1 MNEED
6 YIPHQNLEDPDH
18 IIANSKLIANDIFA
32 NSTNNFKNLNQSMK
46 DQDDYLNN
54 LNNEINQN
62 LQQNP
67 NELNDNL
74 NIGGDPEN
82 LKFTI
87 YQKLNDVS
95 NQLMQANEHIKFL
108 SQENSSLK
116 NIIANKDKII
126 ADFEELSLQS
136 KYKFEKMNMIIQN
149 LKQQLQQ
156 KGINT
161 NNINTNLDN
170 IDLNRNN
177 NNDLREKNRNDEIIY
192 NLQNI
197 QDDLD
202 NIENDYQ
209 KKLKEKDVCI
219 DQLNTEIVNIYQ
231 EYIKLSDVLDELNY
245 LVTNSDYNELKTQF
259 NCLLREKEILLREK
273 ERNHEEIINLREKFL
288 QKPCICGKDQETINE
303 LKNIYDIKEKKY
315 LDEIEALKK
324 NLAEKIMEIEELK
337 KEEENIV
344 REYETRIENMMM
356 NMMNNNNDIIQ

>member
-1 MNEED
+1 MEED
-6 YIPHQNLEDPDH
+6 EYIPHQNLEDPEH
-18 IIANSKLIANDIFA
+18 IIANSKLMANDIFA

-46 DQDDYLNN
+46 DQNDYLNN
-54 LNNEINQN
+54 LNNEIDQN
-62 LQQNP
+62 LEQNS
-67 NELNDNL
+67 NVMNDNL
-74 NIGGDPEN
+74 NIGGDTEN

-95 NQLMQANEHIKFL
+95 SQLLQAKEQIKFL
-108 SQENSSLK
+108 SQENASLK

-126 ADFEELSLQS
+126 SDFEELSLQS
-136 KYKFEKMNMIIQN
+136 KYKFEKMEMIIQN
-149 LKQQLQQ
+149 LRQQLQQ
-156 KGINT
+156 RGLDS
-161 NNINTNLDN
+161 NNINNNSGN
-170 IDLNRNN
+170 IDMNMNYN
-177 NNDLREKNRNDEIIY
+177 GDIREKNRNEEIIY

-231 EYIKLSDVLDELNY
+231 EYMKLSDVLQELNY
-245 LVTNSDYNELKTQF
+245 LVKNSDFNELKTQF

-288 QKPCICGKDQETINE
+288 QKPCACGQDQGKINE
-303 LKNIYDIKEKKY
+303 LMELFNIKEKKY

-324 NLAEKIMEIEELK
+324 NLREKILEIEQLK
-337 KEEENIV
+337 KEEEDIV
-344 REYETRIENMMM
+344 REYEARIEDI
-356 NMMNNNNDIIQ
+356 MNNNNDNNIQ